1 MKYSNIS
8 EYIYLF
14 ISIFIFCDLLFFKSS
29 VLENKFLIGLGLL
42 SLFMYF
48 FRRHF
53 RIKFNN
59 RKNN

>member
-1 MKYSNIS
+1 MKYSDIS

-14 ISIFIFCDLLFFKSS
+14 ISIFIFCDLVFFKSS
-29 VLENKFLIGLGLL
+29 VLENKFLIGFGLL

>member
-14 ISIFIFCDLLFFKSS
+14 ISIFIFCDLFFFKSS
-29 VLENKFLIGLGLL
+29 VLENKFLIGFGLL

-48 FRRHF
+48 FRRYF

>member
-14 ISIFIFCDLLFFKSS
+14 IAIFIFCDLLFFKSS
-29 VLENKFLIGLGLL
+29 VLENKFLIGFGLL

-48 FRRHF
+48 FRRYF

>member
-29 VLENKFLIGLGLL
+29 VLENKFLIGFGLL

-48 FRRHF
+48 FRRYF

>member
-14 ISIFIFCDLLFFKSS
+14 ISIFIFCDLVFFKSS
-29 VLENKFLIGLGLL
+29 VLENKFLIGFGLL

-48 FRRHF
+48 FRRYF